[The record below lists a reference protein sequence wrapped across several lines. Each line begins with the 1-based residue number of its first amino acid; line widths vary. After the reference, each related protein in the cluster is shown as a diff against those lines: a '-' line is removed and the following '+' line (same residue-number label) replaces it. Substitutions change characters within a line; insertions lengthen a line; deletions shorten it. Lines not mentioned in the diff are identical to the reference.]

1 MDRMLPSFYFIIKK
15 YYYERVTPKGVIM
28 VFIMKISNTKNL
40 GMSLLSR
47 GNEKRTIKAQN
58 DRFEW
63 TKKDLMSNKI
73 NVKEVKDRMGLIMA
87 VQALGDLIAQTIRAG
102 MNICALDMKQFF
114 ADGRETLGD
123 NAVEVALLYAG
134 LYWKCW
140 DKQTKTL
147 NMEKAAAE
155 VAKRKGASIEAI
167 YEESDVALSNNK
179 YGMQRFV
186 YGVNDYYLQRA
197 ELAFAAINEDTTLTE
212 LEMMQRHFVFPTR
225 GLGEQTIDVTKH
237 VDYTFYTTMKRLV
250 SPYITVVGGIKEL
263 ESNIKTY
270 RRTKEEYTV
279 GVKADPNRNI
289 DYKEDTIGIFKQ
301 AAVDTMEDSMR
312 RFITI
317 LEDECNYDS
326 YKEYDSIDLTEE
338 SVFLLATVI
347 GETEDAVMDMDNDTR
362 ERAVAGIYNMAKDL
376 KIAQE
381 DVFKIAMKLA
391 VSDVKVRKGNVYIT
405 PIIGTDAEY
414 KADLWK
420 VAMLFGDI
428 FVAQYAGQDT
438 IEVPVA
444 YESEIDIKEGEIIDI
459 ENGYGY
465 GGMLHIISAFQ
476 DGQVKVK
483 DGEVVALYN
492 PLQTILER
500 YSSATVLPIES
511 YSKDVCRFS
520 AWTEAK
526 VEDLENDT
534 AIGYTDAKNAV
545 TLRIAKVPENYGVIA
560 MAKDGS
566 FSAAAKVNEAYRN
579 VSDDFVV
586 VNTICFKSVI
596 VADIKL
602 DLDEED
608 K

>member
-1 MDRMLPSFYFIIKK
+1 
-15 YYYERVTPKGVIM
+15 M
-28 VFIMKISNTKNL
+28 VKFMKISTTKTL
-40 GMSLLSR
+40 GMSLLNR
-47 GNEKRTIKAQN
+47 GNEKRTMKAKS

-73 NVKEVKDRMGLIMA
+73 DVKEVKDTMGLIMA
-87 VQALGDLIAQTIRAG
+87 TQALGDLIAQTIRTG
-102 MNICALDMKQFF
+102 MNVCALDMKQFF

-123 NAVEVALLYAG
+123 NAVEVALIYAG

-155 VAKRKGASIEAI
+155 VSRRKGASIEAI

-179 YGMQRFV
+179 YGMQRYV
-186 YGVNDYYLQRA
+186 YGVNDYYLKRA
-197 ELAFAAINEDTTLTE
+197 ELALAAINEDTTLAE
-212 LEMMQRHFVFPTR
+212 LETLQRHFVFPTR

-237 VDYTFYTTMKRLV
+237 VDYTFYTNMKRLI

-263 ESNIKTY
+263 ESNIGTY
-270 RRTKEEYTV
+270 RRTKEDYTIT
-279 GVKADPNRNI
+279 VKADPERNV
-289 DYKEDTIGIFKQ
+289 DYKEDVIGIFKQ
-301 AAVDTMEDSMR
+301 ASVDVMEDSMR
-312 RFITI
+312 KFIDI
-317 LEDECNYDS
+317 LEEECNYDS
-326 YKEYDSIDLTEE
+326 YKEYDNIDLTVKEY
-338 SVFLLATVI
+338 FQLATVI
-347 GETEDAVMDMDNDTR
+347 GEAEDCVMDMDAETR
-362 ERAVAGIYNMAKDL
+362 ERTVAGIYNMAADL
-376 KIAQE
+376 KIPQE

-391 VSDVKVRKGNVYIT
+391 ISDVKIRKGQVYII
-405 PIIGTDAEY
+405 PVLGTEQEY

-420 VAMLFGDI
+420 VAMLFGDV

-444 YESEIDIKEGEIIDI
+444 YESEIDIEEGEIIDI

-492 PLQTILER
+492 PLQTILDR
-500 YSSATVLPIES
+500 YPNATVLPVDS

-534 AIGYTDAKNAV
+534 AIGYTDAKNAIA
-545 TLRIAKVPENYGVIA
+545 LRIARVPENYGVIA
-560 MAKDGS
+560 ISKDGS
-566 FSAAAKVNEAYRN
+566 ISAAAKINESYHN

-586 VNTICFKSVI
+586 TNAICFKSVI
-596 VADIKL
+596 IADQKL
-602 DLDEED
+602 DLDEDD

>member
-1 MDRMLPSFYFIIKK
+1 
-15 YYYERVTPKGVIM
+15 
-28 VFIMKISNTKNL
+28 MKISTTKNL
-40 GMSLLSR
+40 GMSLLNK
-47 GNEKRTIKAQN
+47 GNEKRTMKAQN
-58 DRFEW
+58 ERFEW
-63 TKKDLMSNKI
+63 TKKELTNNKI
-73 NVKEVKDRMGLIMA
+73 NVKTVKDKMGLIMTT
-87 VQALGDLIAQTIRAG
+87 QALGDLIAQTIRTG
-102 MNICALDMKQFF
+102 MNVCALDMKQFF

-147 NMEKAAAE
+147 NYDKAAKE
-155 VAKRKGASIEAI
+155 VAERKGTSIEAI

-197 ELAFAAINEDTTLTE
+197 ELAFAAINEDTTLAE

-237 VDYTFYTTMKRLV
+237 VDYVFYTTMKRLV

-263 ESNIKTY
+263 ESNIGTY
-270 RRTKEEYTV
+270 RRTKEDYTV

-301 AAVDTMEDSMR
+301 ASVDVMEDSMR

-317 LEDECNYDS
+317 LEDECNYNS

-338 SVFLLATVI
+338 NNFLLATVI

-391 VSDVKVRKGNVYIT
+391 ISDVKVRKGNVYIT
-405 PIIGTDAEY
+405 PVIGTDAEY

-420 VAMLFGDI
+420 VAMLFSDI
-428 FVAQYAGQDT
+428 FVAQYAGQDI

-444 YESEIDIKEGEIIDI
+444 YETEIDIEEGEVIDI

-476 DGQVKVK
+476 DGQVLVK

-492 PLQTILER
+492 PLQTILDR
-500 YSSATVLPIES
+500 YPNATVLPINS

-534 AIGYTDAKNAV
+534 AIGYTDAKNA
-545 TLRIAKVPENYGVIA
+545 TALRIARVPENYGVIA
-560 MAKDGS
+560 ISKDNS
-566 FSAAAKVNEAYRN
+566 ITAAAKVNEAYFN
-579 VSDDFVV
+579 ESNDFLVT
-586 VNTICFKSVI
+586 NAICFKSVI
-596 VADIKL
+596 VADQKINL
-602 DLDEED
+602 SED

>member
-1 MDRMLPSFYFIIKK
+1 
-15 YYYERVTPKGVIM
+15 M
-28 VFIMKISNTKNL
+28 VKFMKISTTKTL
-40 GMSLLSR
+40 GMSLLNR

-63 TKKDLMSNKI
+63 TKKELMNGKI
-73 NVKEVKDRMGLIMA
+73 NIRIVKDRIGLIMA
-87 VQALGDLIAQTIRAG
+87 VQALGDLIAQTIREG
-102 MNICALDMKQFF
+102 MNICALNMKQFF

-123 NAVEVALLYAG
+123 NAVEVALIYAG

-179 YGMQRFV
+179 YGMQRYI
-186 YGVNDYYLQRA
+186 YGVNDYYLKRA
-197 ELAFAAINEDTTLTE
+197 ELALAAINEDTTLAE
-212 LEMMQRHFVFPTR
+212 LETLQRHFVFPTR

-237 VDYTFYTTMKRLV
+237 VDYVFYTTMKRLI

-263 ESNIKTY
+263 ESNIATY
-270 RRTKEEYTV
+270 RRTKEDYTIT
-279 GVKADPNRNI
+279 VKADPERNI
-289 DYKEDTIGIFKQ
+289 DYKEDVIGIFKQ
-301 AAVDTMEDSMR
+301 ASVDVMEDSMR
-312 RFITI
+312 RFIDI
-317 LEDECNYDS
+317 LEEECNYDS
-326 YKEYDSIDLTEE
+326 YKEYDNIDLTVKEY
-338 SVFLLATVI
+338 FQLATVI
-347 GETEDAVMDMDNDTR
+347 GEAEDCVMDMDVETR
-362 ERAVAGIYNMAKDL
+362 ERTVAGIYNMAADL
-376 KIAQE
+376 KIPQE

-391 VSDVKVRKGNVYIT
+391 ISDVKVRKGQVYII
-405 PIIGTDAEY
+405 PVLGTEQEY

-420 VAMLFGDI
+420 VAMLFGDV
-428 FVAQYAGQDT
+428 FVAQYAGQDI
-438 IEVPVA
+438 IEVPVD
-444 YESEIDIKEGEIIDI
+444 YETEIDIEEGEIIDI

-465 GGMLHIISAFQ
+465 CGMLHVISAFQ
-476 DGQVKVK
+476 NGQVKVN
-483 DGEVVALYN
+483 DGELVALYN
-492 PLQTILER
+492 PLQTILDR
-500 YSSATVLPIES
+500 YPNATVLPVDS

-534 AIGYTDAKNAV
+534 AIGYTDAKNAIA
-545 TLRIAKVPENYGVIA
+545 LRIARVPENYGVIA
-560 MAKDGS
+560 ISKDGS
-566 FSAAAKVNEAYRN
+566 ISAAAKINESYHN

-586 VNTICFKSVI
+586 TNAICFKSVI
-596 VADIKL
+596 IADQKL